1 MMRLFLT
8 VMLATM
14 VTNMMR
20 AEDTPTRVA
29 PEDFVILA
37 WSVAGDADTLR
48 GIRECGFNLA
58 GSLSP
63 ADLDAVAAAGLK
75 AIVLAG
81 NTYVDDSR
89 INWDENAIAEDV
101 DALIERTAQH
111 PATYGFYLRD
121 EPNARMFPAIGRY
134 VAAFQRVAPNT
145 RPLVN
150 LFPNYADPQQLGTE
164 TYEEYLE
171 RYITTVKPPLVSYDH
186 YALMEDGSL
195 RGGYFANLEVVR
207 SLSLAHNLSF
217 WNIVLSNAHFNYGE
231 PSAGGLRFQA
241 FTTLAYGAR
250 GIGYFTYIAPDSG
263 NYRLA
268 PIDQFGHKSPTWDML
283 RNVNLQIHALAPTM
297 IKLRS
302 VGVFHRP
309 RRA

>member
-81 NTYVDDSR
+81 
-89 INWDENAIAEDV
+89 E
-101 DALIERTAQH
+101 H
-111 PATYGFYLRD
+111 
-121 EPNARMFPAIGRY
+121 
-134 VAAFQRVAPNT
+134 
-145 RPLVN
+145 
-150 LFPNYADPQQLGTE
+150 
-164 TYEEYLE
+164 
-171 RYITTVKPPLVSYDH
+171 
-186 YALMEDGSL
+186 
-195 RGGYFANLEVVR
+195 VR
-207 SLSLAHNLSF
+207 
-217 WNIVLSNAHFNYGE
+217 
-231 PSAGGLRFQA
+231 
-241 FTTLAYGAR
+241 
-250 GIGYFTYIAPDSG
+250 
-263 NYRLA
+263 
-268 PIDQFGHKSPTWDML
+268 
-283 RNVNLQIHALAPTM
+283 
-297 IKLRS
+297 
-302 VGVFHRP
+302 
-309 RRA
+309 